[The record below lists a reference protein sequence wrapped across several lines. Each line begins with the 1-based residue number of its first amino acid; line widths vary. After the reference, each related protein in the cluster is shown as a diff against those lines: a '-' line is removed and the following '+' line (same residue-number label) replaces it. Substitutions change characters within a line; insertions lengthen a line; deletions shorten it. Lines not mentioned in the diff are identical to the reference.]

1 LPPKSKIESRSNRH
15 LTQSRLQVTGCTA
28 ERYCVLH
35 VVCQGPEHFLYR
47 SAFLYDV
54 YTVAELRS
62 FKVAQFSDFGLSSH
76 TKPVKRIPSSDQPT
90 AQELHRRM
98 ILIFHVIGRRSKGV
112 PSGTG
117 DFLRLLVKE
126 LGTPK
131 LAQNFAYG
139 KRLYPYRMHATA
151 GRVTADLDQRCLK
164 TRNSKDGCTFSSNVF
179 APPLKS
185 PQNPILG
192 DLSMQN
198 LLYR

>member
-1 LPPKSKIESRSNRH
+1 
-15 LTQSRLQVTGCTA
+15 
-28 ERYCVLH
+28 
-35 VVCQGPEHFLYR
+35 
-47 SAFLYDV
+47 
-54 YTVAELRS
+54 
-62 FKVAQFSDFGLSSH
+62 
-76 TKPVKRIPSSDQPT
+76 
-90 AQELHRRM
+90 M
-98 ILIFHVIGRRSKGV
+98 